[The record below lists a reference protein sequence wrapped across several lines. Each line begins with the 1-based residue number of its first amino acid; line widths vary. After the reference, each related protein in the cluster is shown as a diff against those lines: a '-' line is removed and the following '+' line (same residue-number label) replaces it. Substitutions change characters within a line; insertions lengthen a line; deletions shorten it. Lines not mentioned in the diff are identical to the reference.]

1 MISCLGAPTRHL
13 LMPRD
18 PFQLSSVVTSQYS
31 KIFFLEK
38 VSGKS
43 PESFP
48 ESLPI
53 WVNNFY
59 FCTVYTRDN
68 HAEGMVFRKRLD
80 TGKTFSGGERASK
93 SILKT
98 YLGNLEKNIFCTEI
112 YDFVVIFS

>member
-31 KIFFLEK
+31 KTFFLEK

-43 PESFP
+43 PESCS

-53 WVNNFY
+53 LVKPMRIRLEPRFLA
-59 FCTVYTRDN
+59 
-68 HAEGMVFRKRLD
+68 AEK
-80 TGKTFSGGERASK
+80 
-93 SILKT
+93 LK
-98 YLGNLEKNIFCTEI
+98 IR
-112 YDFVVIFS
+112 